1 MKPITFLAA
10 LLLLLIF
17 HFSVFTFHCEAQIPQ
32 ALNYQAVLRNSSG
45 NPFINTTACMR
56 FSIRNGQFNPIIYQ
70 ETQSVTTNGFG
81 LFTVKLGTGTVVTG
95 PFAAITWNTGNQYL
109 QAEMD
114 LSCTNTW
121 TYMGTTEL
129 LTVPF
134 AFYAA
139 SGTPGPT
146 GAIGA
151 NGIDGSTGATGIN
164 GATGATGTNGTNA

>member
-1 MKPITFLAA
+1 MKKITILVAMM
-10 LLLLLIF
+10 LLVTIGAM
-17 HFSVFTFHCEAQIPQ
+17 AQVPQ
-32 ALNYQAVLRNSSG
+32 ALNYQAVLRNASG

-56 FSIRNGQFNPIIYQ
+56 FSIRNGQLNPIIYQ

-81 LFTVKLGTGTVVTG
+81 LFTVKLGTGTVVIG

-114 LSCTNTW
+114 LSCSNTW
-121 TYMGTTEL
+121 TDMGTSEL
-129 LTVPF
+129 LTVPY

-146 GAIGA
+146 GATGA
-151 NGIDGSTGATGIN
+151 DGATGQ
-164 GATGATGTNGTNA
+164 TGQQ